1 MGCLAGH
8 QISRPKPYAQR
19 GVRACHD
26 RSNRQSGVTAALAT
40 AQDAGSISEAERLS
54 RHLTMGAN
62 EPAAPARLLQVG
74 GAGGVVGKKSLK
86 LWKRL
91 WEPKIATLVNIHEH
105 GRTLA
110 LVAVGHNRIGKL
122 RTFARLADRRKRQRS
137 ATSIPRI
144 STPRRPVSP
153 TGVAPCQVS
162 RCVARCSASASIR
175 RTANF
180 RLSKSRPLATVVSR
194 DSHRSCAE
202 GRLDETSASNKSLGV
217 VSSAAQIRTSV
228 WKSGW
233 RAPRT

>member
-91 WEPKIATLVNIHEH
+91 WEPKIATLVNIDEH
-105 GRTLA
+105 ARTLA
-110 LVAVGHNRIGKL
+110 LVAVGYNRIGKQYSTKKSVRRGL
-122 RTFARLADRRKRQRS
+122 RCTWSLQCSRRECTDKSILA
-137 ATSIPRI
+137 
-144 STPRRPVSP
+144 
-153 TGVAPCQVS
+153 
-162 RCVARCSASASIR
+162 
-175 RTANF
+175 
-180 RLSKSRPLATVVSR
+180 
-194 DSHRSCAE
+194 
-202 GRLDETSASNKSLGV
+202 
-217 VSSAAQIRTSV
+217 
-228 WKSGW
+228 
-233 RAPRT
+233 

>member
-91 WEPKIATLVNIHEH
+91 WEPKIATLVNIDEH
-105 GRTLA
+105 ARTLA
-110 LVAVGHNRIGKL
+110 LVAVGCNRIGK
-122 RTFARLADRRKRQRS
+122 RRS
-137 ATSIPRI
+137 S
-144 STPRRPVSP
+144 
-153 TGVAPCQVS
+153 C
-162 RCVARCSASASIR
+162 
-175 RTANF
+175 
-180 RLSKSRPLATVVSR
+180 PLAT
-194 DSHRSCAE
+194 SCIVACRPH
-202 GRLDETSASNKSLGV
+202 GRLGCAGLIRPILRGGIPAPAVTLPARVRSGNHRPNRPNYPSRCLANPKRCIGHSRGGSCGAARGAHPSSSQLAWSVGSSWWT
-217 VSSAAQIRTSV
+217 SSARPP
-228 WKSGW
+228 W
-233 RAPRT
+233 RLA